1 MDRLQKQEAL
11 GIVAAQRDASDAR
24 RIRYRL
30 TVKGLDLVPVLVE
43 DDSLGA
49 CYEDTDAPPRII
61 RRMKEDRE
69 RFIAEVRERYSRR
82 EGK

>member
-49 CYEDTDAPPRII
+49 RYEDTDAPPRII

>member
-1 MDRLQKQEAL
+1 VDRLQKQEAL

-49 CYEDTDAPPRII
+49 RYEDTDAPPRII

>member
-49 CYEDTDAPPRII
+49 DTDAPPRII